1 MSGRS
6 GSASSATRATG
17 KVAPAASTEGPSL
30 HSEADLQAHLEVG
43 DAAVGDLAA
52 DLLGLEPL
60 DVAHRLGGLADRVPD
75 GVVDAGLA
83 AAHDLAQPVHV
94 VAHGSPPDVPA
105 ARGDSG
111 PAAAWHGRR
120 PRGTSEAPTSVSG
133 LDGDLDRLPLG
144 DDVEGLEDPVE
155 REVH

>member
-94 VAHGSPPDVPA
+94 VGHGAPPRPPPA
-105 ARGDSG
+105 SVAAVG
-111 PAAAWHGRR
+111 PE
-120 PRGTSEAPTSVSG
+120 PGTDDAGQEREPT
-133 LDGDLDRLPLG
+133 R
-144 DDVEGLEDPVE
+144 GLEPRTARLQVE
-155 REVH
+155 CATSCATPAGH